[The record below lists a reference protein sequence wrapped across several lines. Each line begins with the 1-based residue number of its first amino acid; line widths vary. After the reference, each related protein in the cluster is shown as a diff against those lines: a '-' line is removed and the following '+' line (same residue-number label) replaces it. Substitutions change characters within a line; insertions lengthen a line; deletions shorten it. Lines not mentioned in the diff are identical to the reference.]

1 MTNDTLLEIAG
12 ATIRRRWKIAAVLCL
27 ILYPCSVL
35 VLRAKDFP
43 YTARTTLLALPKQS
57 QNILEVG
64 TASMFGSGAA
74 ERMAMLAGQESLIR
88 SSRIFEAVK
97 QVDTDLVPSQKTD
110 RVTGMSKVG
119 PVIGAIQEI
128 FFGSEYVQVRQRWKN
143 REMGLFK
150 SRIAVVV
157 DQENATVAITYR
169 HPNPKIAMKAVEMAA
184 RELEIVN
191 SEIAKTQA
199 TKRVEFLR
207 EKMESS
213 RGDNDRISDEITAFA
228 RKNKFTGD
236 SQSIEPRYKG
246 LTDATDLINKSRLE
260 IARHEEAISEIK
272 KASAKIQAEIDQG
285 LIQNRDGRLKALT
298 NELYIYEQAMSRNQ
312 AGSRSKA
319 NADLKRQ
326 IAAVRSKI
334 ATELGRG
341 GSKMEVANLQ
351 ALLGA
356 NQTNMVEQEAGLR
369 AARKQLEFA
378 EREARKFERQLSVLP
393 ELSADLSKLTLVQNQ
408 QRKVLEVLTQRYLEA
423 QIEAD
428 TKMDQFYVTEIP
440 TLIDSE
446 KLGKLPI
453 LLSVIGLVTI
463 AVIAGIVIVDAIRGV
478 VLTKQQLMKFQVPQ
492 YAGSIPYASELR
504 GHRMDAVVNEIGV
517 GFRVSHFI
525 RRGLFER
532 DDGAKGKIVAV
543 TSRTSRVGKTVTSLG
558 IATAIHNNRRKTLLI
573 DVDYLARDRALRNQ
587 LSDLSHLISSV
598 ADLKQTLSTT
608 QVGKR
613 KLTVWSIADEFKTED
628 EIYNFLNGEFQEILS
643 AVKDQYECIIVDCAP
658 SFIQAMI
665 LIYER
670 ADAIV
675 ICSAEGVSTV
685 NDVVTAVENIGASA
699 KDGAKIYSVLT
710 IARLRSNASSPRS
723 YDKEYYKTN
732 RAA

>member
-1 MTNDTLLEIAG
+1 
-12 ATIRRRWKIAAVLCL
+12 
-27 ILYPCSVL
+27 
-35 VLRAKDFP
+35 
-43 YTARTTLLALPKQS
+43 
-57 QNILEVG
+57 
-64 TASMFGSGAA
+64 
-74 ERMAMLAGQESLIR
+74 
-88 SSRIFEAVK
+88 
-97 QVDTDLVPSQKTD
+97 
-110 RVTGMSKVG
+110 
-119 PVIGAIQEI
+119 
-128 FFGSEYVQVRQRWKN
+128 
-143 REMGLFK
+143 
-150 SRIAVVV
+150 
-157 DQENATVAITYR
+157 
-169 HPNPKIAMKAVEMAA
+169 
-184 RELEIVN
+184 
-191 SEIAKTQA
+191 
-199 TKRVEFLR
+199 
-207 EKMESS
+207 
-213 RGDNDRISDEITAFA
+213 
-228 RKNKFTGD
+228 
-236 SQSIEPRYKG
+236 
-246 LTDATDLINKSRLE
+246 
-260 IARHEEAISEIK
+260 
-272 KASAKIQAEIDQG
+272 
-285 LIQNRDGRLKALT
+285 
-298 NELYIYEQAMSRNQ
+298 
-312 AGSRSKA
+312 
-319 NADLKRQ
+319 
-326 IAAVRSKI
+326 
-334 ATELGRG
+334 
-341 GSKMEVANLQ
+341 MEVANLQ